1 MEALTPREI
10 QTRIRSG
17 QSLADVAKIA
27 GLSAERVE
35 AFAAP
40 ILAERSHIAALALA
54 SPVRRA
60 GEPGSSRGLRRM
72 VADRLLARGLDV
84 DLVDWDAWRRADS
97 RWVAEARYQLDG
109 VDHVARFLFD
119 HQGRF
124 SVAADDE
131 ARWLIGDPGPKRRP
145 PQGDDSEPTVDL
157 VPPPPAT
164 AAADPTPAYWP
175 PTVPAAGPPPA
186 AWPTAADQ
194 PSPRPWPPTAEAAD
208 PAWAALEDDLGT
220 EADSLAPGRR
230 SDLDALYDMI
240 SVIEEDSVK
249 IYRGLR
255 EPLPGLEADSK
266 PPDQLAQ
273 LDQLIPPPPD
283 PTQETG
289 SATPARRR
297 GGKRSRASVPS
308 WDEIMFGGPPQAG

>member
-17 QSLADVAKIA
+17 QSLADVAKVA

-40 ILAERSHIAALALA
+40 ILAERAHIAALALA

-60 GEPGSSRGLRRM
+60 GEPGSSRGLRRV
-72 VADRLLARGLDV
+72 VADRLLARGLDI
-84 DLVDWDAWRRADS
+84 DLVDWDAWRRADG

-109 VDHVARFLFD
+109 ADHVARFLFD

-145 PQGDDSEPTVDL
+145 LPGDDSEPTVDL
-157 VPPPPAT
+157 VPPAP
-164 AAADPTPAYWP
+164 
-175 PTVPAAGPPPA
+175 PPPA
-186 AWPTAADQ
+186 ADPPADDRPPSAADQ
-194 PSPRPWPPTAEAAD
+194 PSPWPWPPTAEAAD
-208 PAWAALEDDLGT
+208 PEDDPGA

-255 EPLPGLEADSK
+255 EPLPGLEADPD
-266 PPDQLAQ
+266 PPAPPA
-273 LDQLIPPPPD
+273 PPPP
-283 PTQETG
+283 G
-289 SATPARRR
+289 PAPEAGGAAPSRRR

-308 WDEIMFGGPPQAG
+308 WDEIMFGGPPQS